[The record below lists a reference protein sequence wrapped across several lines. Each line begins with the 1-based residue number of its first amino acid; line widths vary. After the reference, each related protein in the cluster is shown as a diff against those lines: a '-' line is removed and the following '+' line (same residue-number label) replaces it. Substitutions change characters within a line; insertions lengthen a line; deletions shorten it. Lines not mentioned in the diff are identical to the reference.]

1 MPGTRVLFEND
12 RIKVWDMIVPP
23 DEAMPAHTHTLPYFY
38 TVVEPGA
45 MRFGESSWRPRDGE
59 TAFYAIEA
67 GQPKHDPR
75 MVNEGATRHREI
87 VVELKLRPVN
97 GYDHSNV
104 HTGARRDGTTP
115 PSDAVGTHR
124 LFENDRVRVWDLRLK
139 PGDRLGRHIH
149 KVDNFFVML
158 SGGLIRFENPD
169 DSTDFKDVQFV
180 DDRVTFVNVPP
191 EGKIDNRLENIG
203 TKAHRNLL
211 IELLA

>member
-1 MPGTRVLFEND
+1 MPGTSVLFEND

-23 DEAMPAHTHTLPYFY
+23 GAAMPAHTHTLPYFY
-38 TVVEPGA
+38 TVVEPGT
-45 MRFGESSWRPRDGE
+45 MRFGESPWRPRDGE
-59 TAFYAIEA
+59 TAFYAIDP
-67 GQPKHDPR
+67 GQEKHDPR
-75 MVNEGATRHREI
+75 MVNEGSSRHREI
-87 VVELKLRPVN
+87 VVELKPRPAN

-104 HTGARRDGTTP
+104 HTGARRDGKTP
-115 PSDAVGTHR
+115 PSENVGTHR

-139 PGDRLGRHIH
+139 PGDRLDRHIH

-169 DSTDFKDVQFV
+169 DPTDFNDVQFV